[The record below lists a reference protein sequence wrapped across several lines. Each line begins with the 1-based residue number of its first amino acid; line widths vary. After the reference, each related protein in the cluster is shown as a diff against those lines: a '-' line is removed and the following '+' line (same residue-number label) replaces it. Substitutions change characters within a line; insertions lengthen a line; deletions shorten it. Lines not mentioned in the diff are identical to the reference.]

1 MRRQVV
7 IFILNIVLQR
17 EPGSP
22 SPTIASLSQTPP
34 FCPLNITLSDV
45 QKTGMGSSA
54 ALITSIVSALLLK
67 FGLVSKEGFAKLDS
81 RDRVLAHNTAQLV
94 HCLAQ
99 GKVGSGFDVSAA
111 VFGSHVYTRF
121 DPNVL
126 TPVMSTTGDFSNVCH
141 DYPLFIRCH
150 DVPLQLAL
158 ISLQHILD
166 PSLSAQDKPT
176 WTSRV
181 ESFQLPPFVRLVLA
195 DVAGGSSTP
204 SLVKKVNQWRSNN
217 PDDGIEFLTC

>member
-1 MRRQVV
+1 M

-126 TPVMSTTGDFSNVCH
+126 TPVMNTTGDFSNVCH

-150 DVPLQLAL
+150 MTFHYSWHSYRCNTFLIHLYLLKTNLLGPLEW
-158 ISLQHILD
+158 SH
-166 PSLSAQDKPT
+166 SSYHRLS
-176 WTSRV
+176 
-181 ESFQLPPFVRLVLA
+181 
-195 DVAGGSSTP
+195 G
-204 SLVKKVNQWRSNN
+204 
-217 PDDGIEFLTC
+217 